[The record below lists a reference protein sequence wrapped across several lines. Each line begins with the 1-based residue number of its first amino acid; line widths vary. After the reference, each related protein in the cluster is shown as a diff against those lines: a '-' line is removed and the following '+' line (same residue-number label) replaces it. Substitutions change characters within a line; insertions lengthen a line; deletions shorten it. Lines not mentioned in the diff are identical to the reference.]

1 MIFYKKLVYI
11 VKVRINVNNV
21 EQLIDL
27 IENREYNKI
36 EVFNNYM
43 IVYLNRK
50 LSVKLINYEDFIK
63 IEIDNIMKN
72 TDMVY
77 KVYKTTSF
85 YKKLNKLFIR
95 HMDEEKENICTY
107 TNISNAILSKVL
119 SRLLER

>member
-95 HMDEEKENICTY
+95 HMNEEKENIHTY